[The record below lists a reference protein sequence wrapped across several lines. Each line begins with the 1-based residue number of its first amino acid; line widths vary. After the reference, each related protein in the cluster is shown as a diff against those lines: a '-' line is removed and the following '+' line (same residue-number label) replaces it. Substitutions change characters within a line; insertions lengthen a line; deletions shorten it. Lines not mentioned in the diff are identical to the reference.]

1 MPEFGAFQI
10 DLISVEKAEEEKL
23 ETIKSEI
30 LNLDFDKNLLMNI
43 SESIEIGKT
52 GFWEIFL
59 EADSVEILDDEE
71 FSNLILSL
79 ESIIGLFGQGSNYSW
94 TIDIPFSS
102 KFWQKELTGWEVI
115 FEEKNTYEENE
126 DFDLWD
132 DE

>member
-1 MPEFGAFQI
+1 MSEFGAFQI
-10 DLISVEKAEEEKL
+10 DLMSVEKAEEGKL

-79 ESIIGLFGQGSNYSW
+79 ESILGLFDQGSNYSW

-102 KFWQKELTGWEVI
+102 KFWQKESTGWEVI

>member
-1 MPEFGAFQI
+1 MSEFGAFQI
-10 DLISVEKAEEEKL
+10 DLMSVEKAEEEKL

>member
-1 MPEFGAFQI
+1 
-10 DLISVEKAEEEKL
+10 
-23 ETIKSEI
+23 
-30 LNLDFDKNLLMNI
+30 MNI